1 VWGRVERLKSLQK
14 DIDFKLYSLHIKRVA
29 VTVLSLLLVLVL
41 IVAISI
47 PAEFAEATR
56 VTQTQINR
64 LRAEKRDY
72 ESRKREV
79 QSRIDAIEFEHLAEM
94 SKKKVLDQRIMLTDL
109 EIKNITKTIEE
120 FHLLIREKEY
130 DVFLAQEREDSQ
142 FNRYRSRVRDME
154 ENGIITYLEIIF
166 DATSFSDLL
175 ARIDFVTDIMR
186 ADRMLFD
193 ELQVKRSETEEI
205 KADLEE
211 TKIELEE
218 EKVELELK
226 EIELHEQL
234 EEAHELIRRLEED
247 IETESELR
255 DQLQAEESRIQREIN
270 AAVER
275 LRRQEE
281 AERERQR
288 RLQEQQRLRQQQQQQ
303 ANNSTSSNTSS
314 NTGSTG
320 GSTATM
326 TFQWPV
332 PGGRTISRW
341 GASRGSRV
349 HQGHDIGAPHGT
361 NVVAG
366 ESGTVIVTSYGSGYG
381 YYVTISH
388 GGGISTLYSHL
399 SSYIVSVGDTVTR
412 GQVIGYVGAT
422 GNATTPHLHFEV
434 FVNGV
439 RVNPERWL

>member
-1 VWGRVERLKSLQK
+1 LQK
-14 DIDFKLYSLHIKRVA
+14 DIDFKLYSLRIKKAA

-41 IVAISI
+41 VISISI
-47 PAEFAEATR
+47 PYEFAEATR

-94 SKKKVLDQRIMLTDL
+94 SKKEVLDQRIMLTDL

-234 EEAHELIRRLEED
+234 EEAHELILRLEED

-255 DQLQAEESRIQREIN
+255 DQLQAEETRIQREIN

-303 ANNSTSSNTSS
+303 ANNSASSNTSS

-320 GSTATM
+320 SSTATM